1 MAEVR
6 IVLKRSPMDKENG
19 VWIDDVKVE
28 DVTEVTVFGSANQIP
43 QVVITLLPKKLTLG
57 LDNPDIDKVP
67 NDSKN

>member
-6 IVLKRSPMDKENG
+6 IVLKRSPTDKENG

-28 DVTEVTVFGSANQIP
+28 DVTEVTVYGSANQIP